1 VVRSYWQARRDFFA
15 SGLGV
20 PTGQLISDAGEKT
33 MNKLITVAFIAAL
46 LAGCSGMGGA
56 PWNRS
61 NTAGSNPGYSGWS
74 TDDPMLNGGP
84 D

>member
-1 VVRSYWQARRDFFA
+1 
-15 SGLGV
+15 
-20 PTGQLISDAGEKT
+20 